1 VEAGRRLVE
10 LDEFF
15 ALQPLKV
22 CDTDA
27 GAAAK
32 RCTVLLAAFGAVTV
46 EYPYQEPH
54 YFELNAAAEAAPA
67 NHRHLDLPVSGS
79 S

>member
-1 VEAGRRLVE
+1 
-10 LDEFF
+10 
-15 ALQPLKV
+15 LQPLEV

-46 EYPYQEPH
+46 EYPYQGPH
-54 YFELNAAAEAAPA
+54 YFELTPPQ
-67 NHRHLDLPVSGS
+67 RQLPRTTDISTS
-79 S
+79 R